1 MKDVTC
7 NQVNAIAINEL
18 PPRFVP
24 YDEPTTPIKSYTQC
38 SEKVSKCLASN
49 VPSLT
54 MKDYIE

>member
-7 NQVNAIAINEL
+7 NQGIAIAFNEL
-18 PPRFVP
+18 PPRFVA
-24 YDEPTTPIKSYTQC
+24 YDEPTIPVKSYTQC
-38 SEKVSKCLASN
+38 SEKASKCLVNN